1 MSENKVKVHLATS
14 QSCLP
19 ENELSAIYLMLQLKQ
34 PKIDL
39 ERNRLPLNVSFVL
52 DRSGSMSG
60 SKLEYTREAV
70 AFALSNL
77 DPDDTVS
84 VVAFDDLV
92 EVPVPATGAENTDYL
107 KQLLQGLYARG
118 TTNLSGGLLEGADQ
132 VKKNYRKDAI
142 NRVVLLTDGLAN
154 EGVSDPARLVELV
167 KNIYGGGISVS
178 ALGVGDDFHED
189 LLVDMAEAGNGNFY
203 FIASPE
209 AIPEIFKEE
218 LQGLLSVTGQN
229 PVVEIHPKENV
240 RVHAVFGYEPVFND
254 GATIKLPDIYNGDTK
269 TVLAELHVQTGAS
282 GMMPLA
288 RVNFRYYDVVS
299 ELSTVS
305 YDMDLSLEVSS
316 DAEKI
321 RKGIDLRVHKEVEIF
336 KAAQAREDAFKEAD
350 RGDFEASRRRMK
362 KQAKK
367 LRLLY
372 EECGD
377 DEIKAH
383 LEDLE
388 KDMEAMDTTTYS
400 ATIRKEM
407 KDKSFR
413 TRRRR

>member
-1 MSENKVKVHLATS
+1 MSTNKVKVHLATS

-19 ENELSAIYLMLQLKQ
+19 ENELSIIYLMLQLKQ
-34 PKIDL
+34 PKIALDK
-39 ERNRLPLNVSFVL
+39 NRLPLNVSFVL

-60 SKLEYTREAV
+60 SKLEFTREAV

-92 EVPVPATGAENTDYL
+92 EVSVPATRAENTDYL

-118 TTNLSGGLLEGADQ
+118 TTNLSGGLLEGAEQ

-167 KNIYGGGISVS
+167 KNIYAGGISFS
-178 ALGVGDDFHED
+178 TLGVGDDFNED

-229 PVVEIHPKENV
+229 PVVEIHPAENV
-240 RVHAVFGYEPVFND
+240 RVHAVFGYEPVFNN

-269 TVLAELHVQTGAS
+269 TVLAELHVKSGAS

-288 RVNFRYYDVVS
+288 RVNFRYHDVVS
-299 ELSTVS
+299 ELTTVS
-305 YDMDLSLEVSS
+305 YDVDLSLEVSS
-316 DAEKI
+316 DADKI

-350 RGDFEASRRRMK
+350 RGDFEASRRRLK

-377 DEIKAH
+377 DEIKAQ

-388 KDMEAMDTTTYS
+388 KDMEAMDNTTYS

-407 KDKSFR
+407 KDKSYR
-413 TRRRR
+413 ARRKR